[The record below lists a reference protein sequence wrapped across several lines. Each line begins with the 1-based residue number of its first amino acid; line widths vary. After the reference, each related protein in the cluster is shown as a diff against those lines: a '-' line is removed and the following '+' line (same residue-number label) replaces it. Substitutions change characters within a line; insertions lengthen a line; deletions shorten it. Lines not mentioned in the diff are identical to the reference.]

1 MKEEA
6 VHEPVLQKASI
17 GVLYGDVD
25 TPVEETGMEVV
36 GQLMKQVILLNTHLT
51 ASCNLQ
57 NAHSDQAKIYCKNQS
72 MVPLTVL
79 FYCSPLPT
87 PAPTLTSS
95 QPRYCI
101 VWPKYKCLR
110 VAACGRSRNVCISE
124 STAKA
129 LRRTS

>member
-1 MKEEA
+1 MIRFATFTAPRVDREHLQQFVGKA
-6 VHEPVLQKASI
+6 VQIIGHKPVLQNASI

-36 GQLMKQVILLNTHLT
+36 GQSMKQVISLNTHLT

-57 NAHSDQAKIYCKNQS
+57 NAHSDQAKIYCKNRG

-87 PAPTLTSS
+87 PALTLTSS

-101 VWPKYKCLR
+101 VWPKYK
-110 VAACGRSRNVCISE
+110 
-124 STAKA
+124 
-129 LRRTS
+129 